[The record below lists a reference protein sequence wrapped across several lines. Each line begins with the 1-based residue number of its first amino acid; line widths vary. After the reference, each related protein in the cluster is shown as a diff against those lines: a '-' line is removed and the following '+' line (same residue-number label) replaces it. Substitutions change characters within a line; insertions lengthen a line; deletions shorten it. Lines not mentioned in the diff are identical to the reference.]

1 METNQIRIDDLQKAI
16 ILLLSNFKT
25 NIGEV
30 IEIENDFYWDIPSK
44 ELYNPYEEPK
54 QLTLGQLSDDINEVQ
69 RLANEPSSAI
79 SYDLKRISNIIKA
92 MSIENPIV
100 F

>member
-25 NIGEV
+25 NIGDV
-30 IEIENDFYWDIPSK
+30 IEIQNDFYWDIPSK

-54 QLTLGQLSDDINEVQ
+54 QLTLGQLSDDMNEVK
-69 RLANEPSSAI
+69 RLTDEPSSAI

-92 MSIENPIV
+92 MSIENPIA

>member
-44 ELYNPYEEPK
+44 DLYNPYEEPK
-54 QLTLGQLSDDINEVQ
+54 QFTLGQLSDDINEVQ
-69 RLANEPSSAI
+69 RLANEPSSVI

-92 MSIENPIV
+92 MSIENSIV